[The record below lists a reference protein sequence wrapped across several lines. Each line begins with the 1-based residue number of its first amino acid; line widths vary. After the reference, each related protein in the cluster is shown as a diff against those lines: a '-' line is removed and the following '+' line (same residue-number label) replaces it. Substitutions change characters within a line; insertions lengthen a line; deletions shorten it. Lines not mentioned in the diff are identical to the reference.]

1 MRDPDRLPDRWR
13 PEPGAFAMRHM
24 RVWTYLLAIEHT
36 GSIRQAAERL
46 NIAPS
51 ALQRRLR
58 DVEQD
63 LGFDLFERSAAG
75 VRPSAAGE
83 IFLGWVHRQ
92 CADLDRSR
100 QQMEALR
107 GLRRGH
113 VRIAASQ
120 AVACDLLPREITAF
134 QARYPLISFECPLVG
149 HDAAAERLMDGT
161 ADLVLAF
168 GLAPR
173 PEVLPLLSIGQRLC
187 AVMARDHPLAGRA
200 PLRLRDCTAHP
211 LALPTTDYGA
221 RRILDAWA
229 ARRGT
234 ALDLALESDSF
245 ELLRHYVRS
254 ARAVTF
260 QIEIGALPSGAAEGL
275 VAIPVDDRDLAHGPL
290 VLAQLRGRALP
301 VAAAAFAEHLA
312 RALDGRRTTPM
323 LEDTGA

>member
-1 MRDPDRLPDRWR
+1 MPDPDRWR
-13 PEPGAFAMRHM
+13 PDPGAAAMRHM
-24 RVWTYLLAIEHT
+24 RIWTYLLAIEHS

-83 IFLGWVHRQ
+83 IFLGWVRRQ
-92 CADLDRSR
+92 CTDLDRSR

-120 AVACDLLPREITAF
+120 AVASDLLPREIAAF
-134 QARYPLISFECPLVG
+134 QARYPLITFECPLVG
-149 HDAAAERLMDGT
+149 HDAAVERLVDGT
-161 ADLVLAF
+161 ADLVVAF
-168 GLAPR
+168 GLAAR

-187 AVMARDHPLAGRA
+187 AVMASGHALAA
-200 PLRLRDCTAHP
+200 HKALRLRDCAAYP

-221 RRILDAWA
+221 RRILDEWA

-234 ALDLALESDSF
+234 ALDMAVESDSF
-245 ELLRHYVRS
+245 ELLRQFVRN

-260 QIEIGALPSGAAEGL
+260 QIEIGALPAGASDGL

-290 VLAQLRGRALP
+290 VLAQRRGRALP

-312 RALDGRRTTPM
+312 RAIDAQRTTPM
-323 LEDTGA
+323 VEGSAA

>member
-1 MRDPDRLPDRWR
+1 MPDPDHWR
-13 PEPGAFAMRHM
+13 PDSGAAAMRHM
-24 RVWTYLLAIEHT
+24 RIWTYLLAIQHT

-63 LGFDLFERSAAG
+63 LGFDLFERSASG

-83 IFLGWVHRQ
+83 IFLGWVRRQ

-113 VRIAASQ
+113 VRVAASQ
-120 AVACDLLPREITAF
+120 AVASDLLPRQIAAF

-149 HDAAAERLMDGT
+149 HDAAAERLVDGS

-187 AVMARDHPLAGRA
+187 AVMAAGHALAGRKA
-200 PLRLRDCTAHP
+200 LRLRDCAAHP
-211 LALPTTDYGA
+211 LALPTVDYGA
-221 RRILDAWA
+221 RRILDEWA
-229 ARRGT
+229 ARRGM
-234 ALDLALESDSF
+234 ALDLTLESDSF
-245 ELLRHYVRS
+245 DLLRQYVRN
-254 ARAVTF
+254 AQAVTF
-260 QIEIGALPSGAAEGL
+260 QIEIGALPAGASDGL

-290 VLAQLRGRALP
+290 VLAQRRGRALP

-312 RALDGRRTTPM
+312 RALDAQRTTPM
-323 LEDTGA
+323 LEGAPP

>member
-83 IFLGWVHRQ
+83 IFLGWVHR
-92 CADLDRSR
+92 
-100 QQMEALR
+100 
-107 GLRRGH
+107 
-113 VRIAASQ
+113 
-120 AVACDLLPREITAF
+120 LPREITAF

-200 PLRLRDCTAHP
+200 PLRRRWRWTRA
-211 LALPTTDYGA
+211 GA
-221 RRILDAWA
+221 PFTGPKW
-229 ARRGT
+229 
-234 ALDLALESDSF
+234 
-245 ELLRHYVRS
+245 
-254 ARAVTF
+254 TF
-260 QIEIGALPSGAAEGL
+260 S
-275 VAIPVDDRDLAHGPL
+275 
-290 VLAQLRGRALP
+290 
-301 VAAAAFAEHLA
+301 
-312 RALDGRRTTPM
+312 
-323 LEDTGA
+323 